1 MTKAELMKEFKEL
14 EEEKRVYIDGIYWN
28 SKKSEIENAIECLKC
43 PDELLEKY
51 LIVLSLKYENTGRTI
66 ANNGDFKH
74 HSYNRLYVFNTA
86 RQILRN
92 QTTAAEDYR
101 RITAGG
107 FFCVR
112 IFIFIS
118 SICLAYFFNT
128 AIFMRAWYFYP
139 MRAMRALCVHF
150 K

>member
-1 MTKAELMKEFKEL
+1 MVDFMTKAELMKEFKEL
-14 EEEKRVYIDGIYWN
+14 EEEKRVHIDGIHWN

-92 QTTAAEDYR
+92 
-101 RITAGG
+101 
-107 FFCVR
+107 
-112 IFIFIS
+112 
-118 SICLAYFFNT
+118 
-128 AIFMRAWYFYP
+128 
-139 MRAMRALCVHF
+139 
-150 K
+150 